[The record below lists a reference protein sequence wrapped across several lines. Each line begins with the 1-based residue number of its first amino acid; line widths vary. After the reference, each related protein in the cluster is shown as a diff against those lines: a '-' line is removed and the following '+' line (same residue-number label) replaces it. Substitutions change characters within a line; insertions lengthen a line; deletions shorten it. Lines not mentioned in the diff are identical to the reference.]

1 MKSFKDY
8 LKEDKEILDNK
19 PKEVVDEAAS
29 MGDFLLGLGAAG
41 GLLALKKG
49 WDTWGKGSKLAK
61 SLAFTTAGK
70 AKVKKDAKE
79 KRDKEIEDADEVL
92 NDPDSSPRAKKNAE
106 KLLKKNE
113 PNLSKKEKEDLRQK
127 RITTAKEKG
136 DQTAVDKLSTDD
148 EKAQAKVD
156 ASDKEKKSRE
166 TKADAAA
173 TEFEKDEQGRIKKQA
188 DAEKYKEIAKKA
200 PDGWVTS
207 PKDSPSAG
215 KVWTTAD
222 QSKWEQDKA
231 AKAAADKA
239 AADQATK
246 DKEAEA
252 EKKRQE
258 KEKEAEKVAAAKKKK
273 RDQGRDA
280 TEKGIYGKGGT
291 SKKSIRKAERK
302 KAAAAELKK
311 RAQQNQS
318 FFPIPESLSGLDTED
333 RTQLLEELVLE
344 ETMTLQESEEL
355 QAIMALDDAKIKADI
370 NRKGQVVVKKKDLKK
385 AEKILKKEFS
395 GRMKTLMPKLVGEE
409 VLEDGTDAMVNQ
421 YKNDTPGQRTAWEVV
436 SKARAKIIEAVDAEA
451 ARELYLFM
459 QNERSLMRQ
468 RDSIIKNISRKMKSG
483 KYDHKQAPKLW
494 MYWVDNG
501 AKEYDNLYGS
511 PGVKTFDKD
520 TKMSVAIQLA
530 DEMKAEIEL
539 GNYS

>member
-49 WDTWGKGSKLAK
+49 WDKWGKGSKLAK

-92 NDPDSSPRAKKNAE
+92 NDPDSSPRAKKNAQ

-113 PNLSKKEKEDLRQK
+113 PNLNKKEKEDLRQK
-127 RITTAKEKG
+127 RLTTAKEKG
-136 DQTAVDKLSTDD
+136 DQAAIDKLSTDD
-148 EKAQAKVD
+148 EKAQAKID
-156 ASDKEKKSRE
+156 TSDKEKKSRE

-215 KVWTTAD
+215 KVWTTDD

-273 RDQGRDA
+273 R
-280 TEKGIYGKGGT
+280 
-291 SKKSIRKAERK
+291 
-302 KAAAAELKK
+302 
-311 RAQQNQS
+311 AQQNQS

-344 ETMTLQESEEL
+344 ETM
-355 QAIMALDDAKIKADI
+355 
-370 NRKGQVVVKKKDLKK
+370 
-385 AEKILKKEFS
+385 
-395 GRMKTLMPKLVGEE
+395 
-409 VLEDGTDAMVNQ
+409 
-421 YKNDTPGQRTAWEVV
+421 
-436 SKARAKIIEAVDAEA
+436 
-451 ARELYLFM
+451 
-459 QNERSLMRQ
+459 
-468 RDSIIKNISRKMKSG
+468 
-483 KYDHKQAPKLW
+483 
-494 MYWVDNG
+494 
-501 AKEYDNLYGS
+501 
-511 PGVKTFDKD
+511 
-520 TKMSVAIQLA
+520 
-530 DEMKAEIEL
+530 
-539 GNYS
+539 